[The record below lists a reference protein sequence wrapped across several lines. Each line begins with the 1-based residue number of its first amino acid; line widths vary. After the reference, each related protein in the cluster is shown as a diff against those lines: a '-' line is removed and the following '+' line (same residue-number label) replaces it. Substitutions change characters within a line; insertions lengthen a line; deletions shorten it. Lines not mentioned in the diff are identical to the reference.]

1 MCVCGCVQKRQ
12 RASPGFGRRAL
23 GNIHRG
29 QDGSGARCR
38 IALWVTP
45 SVSIFQIQETIL
57 NVKTKCKKKLN
68 VQTKLK
74 KILLGVTKKVFSKES
89 LFLQNPCKAYNRALI
104 PKKAPNTALKQHIHT
119 NTHMHTRTTA
129 RYDENALPVP
139 HILVSHVPH
148 VLVSDLASHV
158 TKGQY
163 HTKCQ
168 HHMDLASL
176 AVIQRR
182 RERCVCKCVCV

>member
-1 MCVCGCVQKRQ
+1 
-12 RASPGFGRRAL
+12 
-23 GNIHRG
+23 
-29 QDGSGARCR
+29 
-38 IALWVTP
+38 
-45 SVSIFQIQETIL
+45 
-57 NVKTKCKKKLN
+57 
-68 VQTKLK
+68 
-74 KILLGVTKKVFSKES
+74 
-89 LFLQNPCKAYNRALI
+89 
-104 PKKAPNTALKQHIHT
+104 
-119 NTHMHTRTTA
+119 MHTRTTA

-182 RERCVCKCVCV
+182 RERCVCKCVCVCVDLE